1 MAASSEDCI
10 FFGDDFDGVLA
21 IFLSYRYEANAS
33 EAVGKIATD
42 ENYYHK
48 CSMYVIICIATT
60 YQ

>member
-1 MAASSEDCI
+1 MTASSEDCI
-10 FFGDDFDGVLA
+10 FYGDDFDGVLA
-21 IFLSYRYEANAS
+21 IFLSSRYGANAY

-42 ENYYHK
+42 EKYYHK